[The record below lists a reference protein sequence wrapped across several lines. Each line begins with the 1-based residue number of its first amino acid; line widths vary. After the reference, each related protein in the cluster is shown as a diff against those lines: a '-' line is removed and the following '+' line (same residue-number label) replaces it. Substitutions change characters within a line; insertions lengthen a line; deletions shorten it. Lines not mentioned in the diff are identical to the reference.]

1 MRTLSA
7 DDIRGPSPNLLRPSW
22 ATSGGLSAWS
32 SWPPSWPNGPGHPCP
47 RRVATCYAQSG
58 LSVLWQWGDRAAESP
73 RQPRRRHA
81 APSRRCSTGAG
92 GARYHRAGLDDPPRH
107 YRLGTVGACSPSGP
121 ARPYHPGLHAGARAV
136 GGAGPAGLGAR
147 PERERETGHPEA
159 AANCRE
165 RKPAVAD
172 QCRGRPGRARRV
184 PHNALR
190 ARLVHYGPPGGP
202 WVSPRARPGVVLHH
216 PPALG
221 GSRLQG
227 PLHVGRLHPRA
238 TTAWATPRLG
248 QKPGPDTGVIPPA
261 QLRCD
266 PRRPRLRRG
275 LRPRSLDRSP

>member
-81 APSRRCSTGAG
+81 APPRRCSAGAG

-172 QCRGRPGRARRV
+172 HVEAVLAAHGACPTTRFVPAWSTTGRQGAHGYPRERV
-184 PHNALR
+184 PASFCTTPRHSE
-190 ARLVHYGPPGGP
+190 GPVSRGP
-202 WVSPRARPGVVLHH
+202 STW
-216 PPALG
+216 G
-221 GSRLQG
+221 GS
-227 PLHVGRLHPRA
+227 
-238 TTAWATPRLG
+238 T
-248 QKPGPDTGVIPPA
+248 
-261 QLRCD
+261 
-266 PRRPRLRRG
+266 RG
-275 LRPRSLDRSP
+275 LRRPGPPHA